1 MMPTGT
7 TLHSYRFVAMATP
20 CVLHLYAA
28 DQVQAA
34 AAFAAA
40 VAETE
45 RIEKKYS
52 RYDPQSF
59 VSKINETAAI
69 GGSID
74 IDDET
79 AALLDFAF
87 ACHAKSDGLFDITA
101 GILRQVWKFAS
112 GRLPDEASVRALLPR
127 IGLDKMVWNRPRL
140 EFSVPGMEIDLGGVG
155 KEYAVDRAAAVLR
168 DAGIAHGLI
177 DLGGDL
183 IVLGPHPDGRAWSV
197 GLRDPKRK
205 DSVLREISIAQGA
218 LATSG
223 DYERCIEI
231 DGRRYGH
238 ILDPRTGWPV
248 EGLTSVS
255 VLNSNCMVAG
265 GVATIAMLKGRAGS
279 GWLHALGTPCLWVDS
294 EGRDG
299 GDLPALFDAPA
310 KP

>member
-1 MMPTGT
+1 MMPTST

-87 ACHAKSDGLFDITA
+87 ALPPKRGGLFDVTA
-101 GILRQVWKFAS
+101 
-112 GRLPDEASVRALLPR
+112 
-127 IGLDKMVWNRPRL
+127 
-140 EFSVPGMEIDLGGVG
+140 
-155 KEYAVDRAAAVLR
+155 
-168 DAGIAHGLI
+168 
-177 DLGGDL
+177 
-183 IVLGPHPDGRAWSV
+183 
-197 GLRDPKRK
+197 
-205 DSVLREISIAQGA
+205 
-218 LATSG
+218 
-223 DYERCIEI
+223 
-231 DGRRYGH
+231 
-238 ILDPRTGWPV
+238 
-248 EGLTSVS
+248 
-255 VLNSNCMVAG
+255 
-265 GVATIAMLKGRAGS
+265 
-279 GWLHALGTPCLWVDS
+279 
-294 EGRDG
+294 
-299 GDLPALFDAPA
+299 
-310 KP
+310 